1 MVGCK
6 REELSLNEADFL
18 RSIGEILTKKLT
30 KDNATDQWVRDSFDH
45 PDRNEEEILR
55 AVRLAVFG
63 KFAGLNPDFRD
74 VHWVNRAFAFWTIA
88 WGLKK
93 KLEPWVSLKSP
104 ALNGAD
110 ALMFD
115 HAWLAKRLREA
126 EQ

>member
-1 MVGCK
+1 M
-6 REELSLNEADFL
+6 NETDFL
-18 RSIGEILTKKLT
+18 RSIGEILKKKLT
-30 KDNATDQWVRDSFDH
+30 KNNATNQWVRDTFDH
-45 PDRNEEEILR
+45 SDRNEEEILR

-88 WGLKK
+88 WGLKS

-104 ALNGAD
+104 ALEGAD

-115 HAWLAKRLREA
+115 NAWLAKRLQEA
-126 EQ
+126 VQ